1 MIIDISQIGHCL
13 KFRPCCPA
21 IKHKGAQSNF
31 SAFLAD
37 KILWAR
43 NKRQSN
49 DMWEVEKEEVLL
61 VDGFCRWMKGGRG
74 AAVCILQFQKEPS
87 LKSCS

>member
-13 KFRPCCPA
+13 QFRPCCPD

-31 SAFLAD
+31 SVFLAD

-61 VDGFCRWMKGGRG
+61 VDGFCQWMEGEEGLLS
-74 AAVCILQFQKEPS
+74 VLCVFV
-87 LKSCS
+87 